1 MAALKAL
8 DRKLPEKMGFSIAR
22 DHHHYLRTGQYIQ
35 MASSLSRPIGLMS
48 AIVTIRHIPV
58 LILMLLAAHFARAGE
73 TPDSIAR
80 IRALPPEEAATQM
93 PTVIEATVTFYNPVK
108 NNCLVHDGHDGI
120 FVTLMDDP
128 GKRPAI
134 KVGTRLRI
142 EGLIQP
148 GDFVPSI
155 EGRKITVLGNGPL
168 PEPRHIDGGEL
179 FSPSL
184 DCQWVEVSAII
195 IGNSNSGT
203 ANITL
208 VAEVSGWT
216 FMVHFPDDWNES
228 ERAAKLMQRP
238 VTIRGVVGSLCND
251 QRQLT
256 SRYLFVTSIDQIVPT
271 EIAALD
277 HEPPLRAINELLRS
291 DATSQSYVRVRGTV
305 THAASDGLYLRGE
318 GGSLL
323 LRTASTSDFAPGMRV
338 EAEGF
343 PAIAMFRPVL
353 RASRVT
359 VLDHAAP
366 PLPEPL
372 DLTGKN
378 LIRQQAALV
387 TVDANLLTLRDGPG
401 EEVILQ
407 CSADSWFFE
416 ARLANRNGLP
426 AGVAPNDRLH
436 LTGICE
442 LTNTQP
448 LAATL
453 FADGFRIQLRDAGD
467 ITILHRAPWWTLN
480 RLLWALAAVATLA
493 FGALAWVAQLR
504 RHVESQTK
512 IISKQIEQTAVKDE
526 RQRVAR
532 ELHDTIEQELAG
544 LSIQLSNARQ
554 RLARAP
560 EHADNALDLA
570 QRMLR
575 HCREEARTSIRDLR
589 SVALDQHGLAGALE
603 EFLTPLAVEC
613 GAKFVMEEEGKSSG
627 PTGHVALHL
636 LRIAQEA
643 VANAAR
649 HAHPTEIRVRLKY
662 TADALIMEIHDDGT
676 GFDPAAPA
684 PRGHFGVLGIRE
696 RANKL
701 HAALTIESAP
711 GKGTTIRVVVP
722 TGPRETIENS

>member
-1 MAALKAL
+1 MCLGS
-8 DRKLPEKMGFSIAR
+8 DIPTTR
-22 DHHHYLRTGQYIQ
+22 YI
-35 MASSLSRPIGLMS
+35 SWLLVI
-48 AIVTIRHIPV
+48 
-58 LILMLLAAHFARAGE
+58 LLAGQFARAADLL
-73 TPDSIAR
+73 DSIAR
-80 IRALPPEEAATQM
+80 VRALPPEEAALHV
-93 PTVIEATVTFYNPVK
+93 PAVIEATVTFYNPVK
-108 NNCLVHDGHDGI
+108 NNCLVHDGHNGV
-120 FVTLMDDP
+120 FVTLLDDP
-128 GKRPAI
+128 AIRPGI

-142 EGLIQP
+142 KGVTQP

-155 EGRKITVLGNGPL
+155 EGREITVLGDGPL
-168 PEPRHIDGGEL
+168 PEPRHIDGSEL
-179 FSPSL
+179 FTPSL
-184 DCQWVEVSAII
+184 DCQWVQVSAII
-195 IGNSNSGT
+195 VGNSGT

-216 FMVHFPDDWNES
+216 FMVHFPDNWNDS

-256 SRYLFVTSIDQIVPT
+256 SRYLFVTSVDQIVPT
-271 EIAALD
+271 ETATLD
-277 HEPPLRAINELLRS
+277 HEPPLRKINELLRS
-291 DATSQSYVRVRGTV
+291 DATSQSFVRVRGTV

-318 GGSLL
+318 SGSLL
-323 LRTASTSDFAPGMRV
+323 VRTAITSGFTPGMRV

-359 VLDHAAP
+359 ILDRAAP

-372 DLTGKN
+372 DLTGIR
-378 LIRQQAALV
+378 LIRQQAELV
-387 TVDANLLTLRDGPG
+387 TLDADLLTRRDGPDD
-401 EEVILQ
+401 EVILQ
-407 CSADSWFFE
+407 CRADKWFFE
-416 ARLANRNGLP
+416 ARLPNSRSLPTDLFAN
-426 AGVAPNDRLH
+426 DH
-436 LTGICE
+436 LKIVGICE

-448 LAATL
+448 LAADSL
-453 FADGFRIQLRDAGD
+453 ADGFRIQVRNAAD
-467 ITILHRAPWWTLN
+467 ITVLRRASWWTLP
-480 RLLWALAAVATLA
+480 RLLWALAVVA
-493 FGALAWVAQLR
+493 ALALVSLLWVAQLR
-504 RHVESQTK
+504 LHVETQTK
-512 IISKQIEQTAVKDE
+512 IISKQIEQTAVNDE

-560 EHADNALDLA
+560 DQADTALDLA

-603 EFLTPLAVEC
+603 EFLEPLAVEC
-613 GAKFVMEEEGKSSG
+613 GAKFVMEERGKSAG

-643 VANAAR
+643 AANAAR
-649 HAHPTEIRVRLKY
+649 HAHPREIRLLLEH
-662 TADALIMEIHDDGT
+662 TDDALIMEIRDDGL
-676 GFDPAAPA
+676 GFNPDAPA

-701 HAALTIESAP
+701 HATLAIESAP
-711 GKGTTIRVVVP
+711 GSGTTIRVVVP
-722 TGPRETIENS
+722 SLPRETNENP